1 MEDDVFQHH
10 QRGSTSAATQK
21 ANLSNK
27 GQNKHKWEMSTN
39 DNKGKLLALKGWM
52 YTTGEPVFT
61 QKKMY
66 NNYDRFAISGFVH
79 S

>member
-10 QRGSTSAATQK
+10 QRGSTNAATQK

-39 DNKGKLLALKGWM
+39 DNKGKLLALKG
-52 YTTGEPVFT
+52 
-61 QKKMY
+61 
-66 NNYDRFAISGFVH
+66 
-79 S
+79 